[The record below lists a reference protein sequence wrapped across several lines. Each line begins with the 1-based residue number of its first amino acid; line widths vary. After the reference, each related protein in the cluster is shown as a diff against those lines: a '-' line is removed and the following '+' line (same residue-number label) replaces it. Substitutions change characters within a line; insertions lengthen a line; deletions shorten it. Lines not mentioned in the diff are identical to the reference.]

1 MLKINRLKIIITTA
15 QKKFGFD
22 EKFNEGVNLI
32 SSYENTKGKSS
43 IIESIYYCLG
53 IEELIGGKN
62 DKVLKS
68 VFRSK
73 IEFNNIEY
81 VPLDCKFYLEIEN
94 SKREV
99 VTINRNTNKTYMQN
113 SKLITVYKGN
123 IDESMSGKSNFE
135 EYYTNSP
142 GAATHER
149 GFHVFLENFL
159 GWKLPEIPTYDEVE
173 RKLYMQVVFASM
185 FIEQKR
191 GWADILIG
199 IPNIFKIKEPK
210 KRVVEFLLGLD
221 TIEVEKKKA
230 YIKKMEEDI
239 NLKWKNLYE
248 DAIGEMRKINCNS
261 NDIYLKPKILLDNYV
276 ETLNIQVE
284 ENEQYTDINEKI
296 NRLNDEITN
305 LKQTKPRVGMVN
317 DKIQIELEEN
327 KEKINSLELM
337 LIKEYEKENEEKFG
351 LNKLNKILEN
361 VNLDLNNNKDA
372 KKIMELGSIKNTSIG
387 KKVCPLCN
395 SKIEDSLLLSQRNY
409 NTMSIEENIEHLK
422 QQKKL
427 IEYAIDNRKL
437 NISNYSDNRTK
448 IKTEIIKLRRII
460 RSQINDLYEKDES
473 LSETSIYTKVDLQN
487 QMEEFELLKEKYFE
501 YKRKFYDLSE
511 ELKKVLNEKEELPK
525 DKFTER
531 DKEKISKFEKCFK
544 EKIEKYGYKSEN
556 VSNIQISMD
565 KLIPTID
572 GFDMRFDNSG
582 SDNIRAIWAY
592 TISLLIVSRDM
603 AGNHPNIL
611 IIDEPM
617 QQSVIE
623 EDLFSFIE
631 DLNRISNGIQVIIG
645 MTLGNEK
652 IKEKINEYNNINVI
666 LLKDKAIKPIEK
678 I

>member
-53 IEELIGGKN
+53 IEELIGGRN
-62 DKVLKS
+62 DKILKS

-94 SKREV
+94 SKKEV
-99 VTINRNTNKTYMQN
+99 VTINRNTSKISIQD
-113 SKLITVYKGN
+113 SKLITVYEGN
-123 IDESMSGKSNFE
+123 IDESVSGKSNFE
-135 EYYTNSP
+135 EYYTNLP
-142 GAATHER
+142 GAATQER

-159 GWKLPEIPTYDEVE
+159 EWELPEIPTYDEVE

-191 GWADILIG
+191 GWSDILIG

-230 YIKKMEEDI
+230 YIKKKEEEI

-248 DAIGEMRKINCNS
+248 DIIEEMKESNCDS
-261 NDIYLKPKILLDNYV
+261 NDIYLKPKILLDNYT

-284 ENEQYTDINEKI
+284 ENEQYIDINEKI
-296 NRLNDEITN
+296 NKLNDEITA
-305 LKQTKPRVGMVN
+305 LKQTKPRVGMIN
-317 DKIQIELEEN
+317 DKLQIDLEEN
-327 KEKINSLELM
+327 KEKLNSLELM
-337 LIKEYEKENEEKFG
+337 LIKENEKENAEKFG

-361 VNLDLNNNKDA
+361 INLDLNNNKDA

-395 SKIEDSLLLSQRNY
+395 SKIEDSLLLSQKNY

-437 NISNYSDNRTK
+437 NINNYSDNRDK
-448 IKTEIIKLRRII
+448 IKSEIIKLRRII
-460 RSQINDLYEKDES
+460 RSQINDLYEKDDS

-487 QMEEFELLKEKYFE
+487 QMEELEILKEKYFS

-511 ELKKVLNEKEELPK
+511 ELKNVLNEKEKLPK

-531 DKEKISKFEKCFK
+531 DKEKISKFEQCFK

-592 TISLLIVSRDM
+592 TISLLIVSKDM
-603 AGNHPNIL
+603 LGNHPNIL

-623 EDLFSFIE
+623 EDLFSFID
-631 DLNRISNGIQVIIG
+631 DLNSISNGIQVIIG
-645 MTLGNEK
+645 MTLGNQK
-652 IKEKINEYNNINVI
+652 LKDKVKEYKNANII
-666 LLKDKAIKPIEK
+666 LLKDKAIQPIE
-678 I
+678 

>member
-53 IEELIGGKN
+53 IEELIGGRN
-62 DKVLKS
+62 DKILKS

-94 SKREV
+94 SKKEV
-99 VTINRNTNKTYMQN
+99 VTINRNTSKISIQD
-113 SKLITVYKGN
+113 SKLITVYEGN
-123 IDESMSGKSNFE
+123 IDESISGKSNFE
-135 EYYTNSP
+135 EYYTNLP
-142 GAATHER
+142 GAATQER

-159 GWKLPEIPTYDEVE
+159 DWELPEIPTYDEVE

-191 GWADILIG
+191 GWSDILIG

-230 YIKKMEEDI
+230 YIKKMEEEI

-248 DAIGEMRKINCNS
+248 DIIEEMKESNCDS
-261 NDIYLKPKILLDNYV
+261 NDIYLKPKILLDNYT
-276 ETLNIQVE
+276 ETLNIEVE
-284 ENEQYTDINEKI
+284 ENEQYIDINEKI
-296 NRLNDEITN
+296 NKLNDEITA
-305 LKQTKPRVGMVN
+305 LKQTKPRVGMIN
-317 DKIQIELEEN
+317 DKLQIDLEEN
-327 KEKINSLELM
+327 KEKLNSLELM
-337 LIKEYEKENEEKFG
+337 LIKENEKENAEKFG

-361 VNLDLNNNKDA
+361 INLDLNNNKDA

-395 SKIEDSLLLSQRNY
+395 SKIEDSLLLSQKNY

-437 NISNYSDNRTK
+437 NINNYSDNRDK
-448 IKTEIIKLRRII
+448 IKSEIIKLRRII
-460 RSQINDLYEKDES
+460 RSQINDLYEKDDS

-487 QMEEFELLKEKYFE
+487 QMEELEILKEKYFS

-511 ELKKVLNEKEELPK
+511 ELKNVLNEKEKLPK

-531 DKEKISKFEKCFK
+531 DKEKISKFEQCFK

-603 AGNHPNIL
+603 LGNHPNIL

-623 EDLFSFIE
+623 EDLFSFID
-631 DLNRISNGIQVIIG
+631 DLNSISNGIQVIIG
-645 MTLGNEK
+645 MTLGNQK
-652 IKEKINEYNNINVI
+652 LKDKVKEYKNANII
-666 LLKDKAIKPIEK
+666 LLKDKAIQPIE
-678 I
+678 

>member
-53 IEELIGGKN
+53 IEELIGGRN
-62 DKVLKS
+62 DKILKS

-94 SKREV
+94 SKKEV
-99 VTINRNTNKTYMQN
+99 VTINRNTSKISIQD
-113 SKLITVYKGN
+113 SKLITVYEGN
-123 IDESMSGKSNFE
+123 IDESISGKSNFE
-135 EYYTNSP
+135 EYYTNLP
-142 GAATHER
+142 GAATQER

-159 GWKLPEIPTYDEVE
+159 DWELPEIPTYDEVE

-191 GWADILIG
+191 GWSDILIG

-230 YIKKMEEDI
+230 YIKKMEEEI

-248 DAIGEMRKINCNS
+248 DIIEEMKESNCDS
-261 NDIYLKPKILLDNYV
+261 NDIYLKPKILLDNYT

-284 ENEQYTDINEKI
+284 ENEQYIDINEKI
-296 NRLNDEITN
+296 NKLNDEITA
-305 LKQTKPRVGMVN
+305 LKQTKPRVGMIN
-317 DKIQIELEEN
+317 DKLQIDLEEN
-327 KEKINSLELM
+327 KEKLNSLELM
-337 LIKEYEKENEEKFG
+337 LIKENEKENAEKFG

-361 VNLDLNNNKDA
+361 INLDLNNNKDA

-395 SKIEDSLLLSQRNY
+395 SKIEDSLLLSQKNY

-437 NISNYSDNRTK
+437 NINNYSDNRDK
-448 IKTEIIKLRRII
+448 IKSEIIKLRRII
-460 RSQINDLYEKDES
+460 RSQINDLYEKDDS

-487 QMEEFELLKEKYFE
+487 QMEELELLKEKYFS

-511 ELKKVLNEKEELPK
+511 ELKNVLNEKEKLPK

-531 DKEKISKFEKCFK
+531 DKERISKFEQCFK

-603 AGNHPNIL
+603 LGNHPNIL

-623 EDLFSFIE
+623 EDLFSFID
-631 DLNRISNGIQVIIG
+631 DLNSISNGIQVIIG
-645 MTLGNEK
+645 MTLGNQK
-652 IKEKINEYNNINVI
+652 LKDKVKEYKNANII
-666 LLKDKAIKPIEK
+666 LLKDKAIQPIE
-678 I
+678 

>member
-53 IEELIGGKN
+53 IEELIGGRN
-62 DKVLKS
+62 DKILKS

-94 SKREV
+94 SKKEV
-99 VTINRNTNKTYMQN
+99 VTINRNTSKISIQD
-113 SKLITVYKGN
+113 SKLITVYEGN
-123 IDESMSGKSNFE
+123 IDESILGKSNFE
-135 EYYTNSP
+135 EYYTNLP
-142 GAATHER
+142 GAATQER
-149 GFHVFLENFL
+149 GFHVFFENFL
-159 GWKLPEIPTYDEVE
+159 DWKLPEIPTYDEVE

-191 GWADILIG
+191 GWSDILIG

-230 YIKKMEEDI
+230 YIKKMEEEI

-248 DAIGEMRKINCNS
+248 DIIEEMKESNCDS
-261 NDIYLKPKILLDNYV
+261 NDIYLKPKILLDNYA
-276 ETLNIQVE
+276 ETVNIQVE
-284 ENEQYTDINEKI
+284 ENEQYIDINEKI
-296 NRLNDEITN
+296 NKLNDEITT
-305 LKQTKPRVGMVN
+305 LKQTKPRVGMIN
-317 DKIQIELEEN
+317 DKIQIDLEEN
-327 KEKINSLELM
+327 KEKLNSLELM
-337 LIKEYEKENEEKFG
+337 LIKENEKENAEKFG

-361 VNLDLNNNKDA
+361 INLDLNNNKDA

-395 SKIEDSLLLSQRNY
+395 SKIEDSLLLSPKNY

-437 NISNYSDNRTK
+437 NINNYSDNRDK
-448 IKTEIIKLRRII
+448 IKSEIIKLRRII
-460 RSQINDLYEKDES
+460 RSQINDLYEKDDS

-487 QMEEFELLKEKYFE
+487 QMEELELLKEKYFS

-511 ELKKVLNEKEELPK
+511 ELKNVLNEKEKLPK

-531 DKEKISKFEKCFK
+531 DKEKISKFEQCFK

-603 AGNHPNIL
+603 LGNHPNIL

-623 EDLFSFIE
+623 EDLFSFID
-631 DLNRISNGIQVIIG
+631 DLNSISNGIQVIIG
-645 MTLGNEK
+645 MTLGNQK
-652 IKEKINEYNNINVI
+652 LKDKVKEYKNANII
-666 LLKDKAIKPIEK
+666 LLKDKAIQPIE
-678 I
+678 

>member
-22 EKFNEGVNLI
+22 EKFDEGLNFI

-53 IEELIGGKN
+53 IEELIGGRN
-62 DKVLKS
+62 DKILKS

-73 IEFNNIEY
+73 IEFNDIEY

-94 SKREV
+94 SKKKV
-99 VTINRNTNKTYMQN
+99 VTINRNTSKISIQD
-113 SKLITVYKGN
+113 SKLITVYEGN
-123 IDESMSGKSNFE
+123 IDESISGKSSFE
-135 EYYTNSP
+135 EYYTNLP
-142 GAATHER
+142 GSATQER

-159 GWKLPEIPTYDEVE
+159 DWKLPEIPTYDEVE

-191 GWADILIG
+191 GWSDILIG
-199 IPNIFKIKEPK
+199 IPNIFKIKDPK

-230 YIKKMEEDI
+230 YIKKMEEEI
-239 NLKWKNLYE
+239 NFKWKNLYE
-248 DAIGEMRKINCNS
+248 DIIEEMKESNCNS

-276 ETLNIQVE
+276 ENLNIQVE
-284 ENEQYTDINEKI
+284 ENEEYIDINEKI
-296 NRLNDEITN
+296 NRLNDEITT
-305 LKQTKPRVGMVN
+305 LKQTKPRVGMIN

-327 KEKINSLELM
+327 KEKLNSLELV
-337 LIKEYEKENEEKFG
+337 LIKENEKENAEKFG

-361 VNLDLNNNKDA
+361 INLDLNNNKDA

-395 SKIEDSLLLSQRNY
+395 SKIEDSLLLSQKNY

-437 NISNYSDNRTK
+437 NINNYSDNKTK
-448 IKTEIIKLRRII
+448 IKSEIIKLRRII
-460 RSQINDLYEKDES
+460 RSQINDLYEKDDS

-487 QMEEFELLKEKYFE
+487 QMEELELLKEKYFS

-511 ELKKVLNEKEELPK
+511 KLKSVLNEKEKLPK
-525 DKFTER
+525 DKFTEQ
-531 DKEKISKFEKCFK
+531 DKEKISKFEQCFK
-544 EKIEKYGYKSEN
+544 EKIKKYGYKSEN
-556 VSNIQISMD
+556 ASNIQISMD

-603 AGNHPNIL
+603 SGNHPNIL

-631 DLNRISNGIQVIIG
+631 DLNRISKGMQVIIG

-652 IKEKINEYNNINVI
+652 LKEKINEYKNVNII
-666 LLKDKAIKPIEK
+666 LLKDKAIKPID
-678 I
+678 

>member
-53 IEELIGGKN
+53 IEELIGGRN
-62 DKVLKS
+62 DKILKS

-94 SKREV
+94 SKKEV
-99 VTINRNTNKTYMQN
+99 VTINRNTSKISIQD
-113 SKLITVYKGN
+113 SKLITVYEGN
-123 IDESMSGKSNFE
+123 IDESILGKSNFE
-135 EYYTNSP
+135 EYYTNLP
-142 GAATHER
+142 GAATQER

-159 GWKLPEIPTYDEVE
+159 DWKLPEIPTYDEVE

-191 GWADILIG
+191 GWSDILIG

-230 YIKKMEEDI
+230 YIKKMEEEI

-248 DAIGEMRKINCNS
+248 DIIEEMKESNCDS
-261 NDIYLKPKILLDNYV
+261 NDIYLKPKILLDNYA
-276 ETLNIQVE
+276 ETVNIQVE
-284 ENEQYTDINEKI
+284 ENEQYIDINEKI
-296 NRLNDEITN
+296 NKLNDEITT
-305 LKQTKPRVGMVN
+305 LKQTKPRVGMIN
-317 DKIQIELEEN
+317 DKIQIDLEEN
-327 KEKINSLELM
+327 KEKLNSLELM
-337 LIKEYEKENEEKFG
+337 LIKENEKENAEKFG

-361 VNLDLNNNKDA
+361 INLDLNNNKDA

-395 SKIEDSLLLSQRNY
+395 SKIEDSLLLSPKNY

-437 NISNYSDNRTK
+437 NINNYSDNRDK
-448 IKTEIIKLRRII
+448 IKSEIIKLRRII
-460 RSQINDLYEKDES
+460 RSQINDLYEKDDS

-487 QMEEFELLKEKYFE
+487 QMEELELLKEKYFS

-511 ELKKVLNEKEELPK
+511 ELKNVLNEKEKLPK

-531 DKEKISKFEKCFK
+531 DKEKISKFEQCFK

-603 AGNHPNIL
+603 LGNHPNIL

-623 EDLFSFIE
+623 EDLFSFID
-631 DLNRISNGIQVIIG
+631 DLNSISNGIQVIIG
-645 MTLGNEK
+645 MTLGNQK
-652 IKEKINEYNNINVI
+652 LKDKVKEYKNANII
-666 LLKDKAIKPIEK
+666 LLKDKAIQPIE
-678 I
+678 

>member
-53 IEELIGGKN
+53 IEELIGGRN
-62 DKVLKS
+62 DKILKS

-94 SKREV
+94 SKKEV
-99 VTINRNTNKTYMQN
+99 VTINRNTSKISIQD
-113 SKLITVYKGN
+113 SKLITVYEGN
-123 IDESMSGKSNFE
+123 IDESISGKSNFE
-135 EYYTNSP
+135 EYYTNLP
-142 GAATHER
+142 GAATQER
-149 GFHVFLENFL
+149 GFQVFLENFL
-159 GWKLPEIPTYDEVE
+159 DWELPEIPTYDEVE

-191 GWADILIG
+191 GWSDILIG

-230 YIKKMEEDI
+230 YIKKMEEEI

-248 DAIGEMRKINCNS
+248 DIIEEMKESNCDS
-261 NDIYLKPKILLDNYV
+261 NDIYLKPKILLDNYT

-284 ENEQYTDINEKI
+284 ENEQYIDINEKI
-296 NRLNDEITN
+296 NKLNDEITA
-305 LKQTKPRVGMVN
+305 LKQTKPIVGMIN
-317 DKIQIELEEN
+317 DKLQIDLEEN
-327 KEKINSLELM
+327 KEKLNSLELM
-337 LIKEYEKENEEKFG
+337 LIKENEKENAEKFG

-361 VNLDLNNNKDA
+361 INLDLNNNKDA

-395 SKIEDSLLLSQRNY
+395 SKIEDSLLLSQKNY

-427 IEYAIDNRKL
+427 IEYAIGNRKL
-437 NISNYSDNRTK
+437 NINNYSDNRDK
-448 IKTEIIKLRRII
+448 IKSEIIKLRRII
-460 RSQINDLYEKDES
+460 RSQINDLYEKDDS

-487 QMEEFELLKEKYFE
+487 QMEELEILKEKYFN

-511 ELKKVLNEKEELPK
+511 ELKNVLNEKEKLPK

-531 DKEKISKFEKCFK
+531 DKEKISKFEQCFK

-603 AGNHPNIL
+603 LGNHPNIL

-623 EDLFSFIE
+623 EDLFSFID
-631 DLNRISNGIQVIIG
+631 DLNSISNGIQVIIG
-645 MTLGNEK
+645 MTLGNQK
-652 IKEKINEYNNINVI
+652 LKDKVKKYKNANII
-666 LLKDKAIKPIEK
+666 LLKDKAIQPIE
-678 I
+678 

>member
-53 IEELIGGKN
+53 IEELIGGRN
-62 DKVLKS
+62 DKILKS

-94 SKREV
+94 SKKEV
-99 VTINRNTNKTYMQN
+99 VTINRNTSKISIQD
-113 SKLITVYKGN
+113 SKLITVYEGN
-123 IDESMSGKSNFE
+123 IDESISGKSNFE
-135 EYYTNSP
+135 EYYTNLP
-142 GAATHER
+142 GAATQER

-159 GWKLPEIPTYDEVE
+159 DWELPEIPTYDEVE

-191 GWADILIG
+191 GWSDILIG

-230 YIKKMEEDI
+230 YIKKMEEEI

-248 DAIGEMRKINCNS
+248 DIIEEMKESNCDS
-261 NDIYLKPKILLDNYV
+261 NDIYLKPKILLDNYT

-284 ENEQYTDINEKI
+284 ENEQYIDINEKI
-296 NRLNDEITN
+296 NKLNDEITA
-305 LKQTKPRVGMVN
+305 LKQTKPRVGMIN
-317 DKIQIELEEN
+317 DKLQIDLEEN
-327 KEKINSLELM
+327 KEKLNSLELM
-337 LIKEYEKENEEKFG
+337 LIKGNEKENAEKFG

-361 VNLDLNNNKDA
+361 INLDLNNNKDA

-395 SKIEDSLLLSQRNY
+395 SKIEDSLLLSQKNY

-437 NISNYSDNRTK
+437 NINNYSDNRDK
-448 IKTEIIKLRRII
+448 IKSEIIKLRRII
-460 RSQINDLYEKDES
+460 RSQINDLYEKDDS

-487 QMEEFELLKEKYFE
+487 QMEELEILKEKYFS

-511 ELKKVLNEKEELPK
+511 ELKNVLNEKEKLPK

-531 DKEKISKFEKCFK
+531 DKEKISKFEQCFK

-603 AGNHPNIL
+603 LGNHPNIL

-623 EDLFSFIE
+623 EDLFSFID
-631 DLNRISNGIQVIIG
+631 DLNSISNGIQVIIG
-645 MTLGNEK
+645 MTLGNQK
-652 IKEKINEYNNINVI
+652 LKDKVKEYKNANII
-666 LLKDKAIKPIEK
+666 LLKDKAIQPIE
-678 I
+678 

>member
-53 IEELIGGKN
+53 IEELIGGRN
-62 DKVLKS
+62 DKILKS

-94 SKREV
+94 SKKEV
-99 VTINRNTNKTYMQN
+99 VTINRNTSKISIQD
-113 SKLITVYKGN
+113 SKLITVYEGN
-123 IDESMSGKSNFE
+123 IDESISGKSNFE
-135 EYYTNSP
+135 EYYTNLP
-142 GAATHER
+142 GAATQKR

-159 GWKLPEIPTYDEVE
+159 DWELPEIPTYDEVE

-191 GWADILIG
+191 GWSDILIG

-230 YIKKMEEDI
+230 YIKKMEEEI

-248 DAIGEMRKINCNS
+248 DIIEEMKESNCDS
-261 NDIYLKPKILLDNYV
+261 NDIYLKPKILLDNYT

-284 ENEQYTDINEKI
+284 ENEQYIDINEKI
-296 NRLNDEITN
+296 NKLNDEITA
-305 LKQTKPRVGMVN
+305 LKQTKPRVGMIN
-317 DKIQIELEEN
+317 DKLQIDLEEN
-327 KEKINSLELM
+327 KEKLNSLELM
-337 LIKEYEKENEEKFG
+337 LIKENEKENAEKFG

-361 VNLDLNNNKDA
+361 INLDLSNNKDA

-395 SKIEDSLLLSQRNY
+395 SKIEDSLLLSQKNY

-437 NISNYSDNRTK
+437 NINNYSDNRDK
-448 IKTEIIKLRRII
+448 IKSEIIKLRRII
-460 RSQINDLYEKDES
+460 RSQINDLYEKDDS

-487 QMEEFELLKEKYFE
+487 QMEELEILKEKYFS

-511 ELKKVLNEKEELPK
+511 ELKNVLNEKEKLPK
-525 DKFTER
+525 NKFTER
-531 DKEKISKFEKCFK
+531 DKEKISKFEQCFK

-603 AGNHPNIL
+603 LGNHPNIL

-623 EDLFSFIE
+623 EDLFSFID
-631 DLNRISNGIQVIIG
+631 DLNSISNGIQVIIG
-645 MTLGNEK
+645 MTLGNQK
-652 IKEKINEYNNINVI
+652 LKDKVKEYKNANII
-666 LLKDKAIKPIEK
+666 LLKDKAIQPIE
-678 I
+678 

>member
-53 IEELIGGKN
+53 IEELIGGRN
-62 DKVLKS
+62 DKILKS

-94 SKREV
+94 SKKEV
-99 VTINRNTNKTYMQN
+99 VTINRNTSKISIQD
-113 SKLITVYKGN
+113 SKLITVYEGN
-123 IDESMSGKSNFE
+123 MDESILGKSNFE
-135 EYYTNSP
+135 EYYTNLP
-142 GAATHER
+142 GAATQER

-159 GWKLPEIPTYDEVE
+159 DWKLPEIPTYDEVE

-191 GWADILIG
+191 GWSDILIG

-230 YIKKMEEDI
+230 YIKKMEEEI

-248 DAIGEMRKINCNS
+248 DIIEEMKESNCDS
-261 NDIYLKPKILLDNYV
+261 NDIYLKPKILLDNYA

-284 ENEQYTDINEKI
+284 ENEQYIDINEKI
-296 NRLNDEITN
+296 NKLNDEITT
-305 LKQTKPRVGMVN
+305 LKQTKPRVGMIN
-317 DKIQIELEEN
+317 DKIQIDLEEN
-327 KEKINSLELM
+327 KEKLNSLELM
-337 LIKEYEKENEEKFG
+337 LIKENEKENAEKFG

-361 VNLDLNNNKDA
+361 INLDLNNNKDA

-395 SKIEDSLLLSQRNY
+395 SKIEDSLLLSQKNY

-437 NISNYSDNRTK
+437 NINNYSDNRDK
-448 IKTEIIKLRRII
+448 IKSEIIKLRRII
-460 RSQINDLYEKDES
+460 RSQINDLYEKDDS
-473 LSETSIYTKVDLQN
+473 LSETIIYTKVDLQN
-487 QMEEFELLKEKYFE
+487 QMEELELLKEKYFS

-511 ELKKVLNEKEELPK
+511 ELKNVLNEKEKLPK

-531 DKEKISKFEKCFK
+531 DKEKISKFEQCFK

-603 AGNHPNIL
+603 LGNHPNIL

-623 EDLFSFIE
+623 EDLFSFID
-631 DLNRISNGIQVIIG
+631 DLNSISNGIQVIIG
-645 MTLGNEK
+645 MTLGNQK
-652 IKEKINEYNNINVI
+652 LKDKVKEYKNANII
-666 LLKDKAIKPIEK
+666 LLKDKAIQPIE
-678 I
+678 

>member
-53 IEELIGGKN
+53 IEELIGGRN
-62 DKVLKS
+62 DKILKS

-94 SKREV
+94 SKKEV
-99 VTINRNTNKTYMQN
+99 VTINRNTSKISIQD
-113 SKLITVYKGN
+113 SKLITVYEGN
-123 IDESMSGKSNFE
+123 IDESVSGKSNFE
-135 EYYTNSP
+135 EYYTNLP
-142 GAATHER
+142 GAATQER

-159 GWKLPEIPTYDEVE
+159 EWELPEIPTYDEVE

-191 GWADILIG
+191 GWSDILIG

-230 YIKKMEEDI
+230 YIKKKEEEI

-248 DAIGEMRKINCNS
+248 DIIEEMKESNCDS
-261 NDIYLKPKILLDNYV
+261 NDIYLKPKILLDNYT

-284 ENEQYTDINEKI
+284 ENEQYIDINEKI
-296 NRLNDEITN
+296 NKLNDEITA
-305 LKQTKPRVGMVN
+305 LKQTKPRVGMIN
-317 DKIQIELEEN
+317 DKLQIDLEEN
-327 KEKINSLELM
+327 KEKLNSLELM
-337 LIKEYEKENEEKFG
+337 LIKENEKENAEKFG

-361 VNLDLNNNKDA
+361 INLDLNNNKDA

-395 SKIEDSLLLSQRNY
+395 SKIEDSLLLSQKNY

-437 NISNYSDNRTK
+437 NINNYSDNRDR
-448 IKTEIIKLRRII
+448 IKSEIIKLRRII
-460 RSQINDLYEKDES
+460 RSQINDLYEKDDS

-487 QMEEFELLKEKYFE
+487 QMEELEILKEKYFS

-511 ELKKVLNEKEELPK
+511 ELKNVLNEKEKLPK

-531 DKEKISKFEKCFK
+531 DKEKISKFEQCFK

-592 TISLLIVSRDM
+592 TISLLIVSKDM
-603 AGNHPNIL
+603 LGNHPNIL

-623 EDLFSFIE
+623 EDLFSFID
-631 DLNRISNGIQVIIG
+631 DLNSISNGIQVIIG
-645 MTLGNEK
+645 MTLGNQK
-652 IKEKINEYNNINVI
+652 LKDKVKEYKNANII
-666 LLKDKAIKPIEK
+666 LLKDKAIQPIE
-678 I
+678 

>member
-53 IEELIGGKN
+53 IEELIGGRN
-62 DKVLKS
+62 DKILKS

-94 SKREV
+94 SKKEV
-99 VTINRNTNKTYMQN
+99 VTINRNTSKISIQD
-113 SKLITVYKGN
+113 SKLITVYEGN
-123 IDESMSGKSNFE
+123 IDESISGKSNFE
-135 EYYTNSP
+135 EYYINLP
-142 GAATHER
+142 GAATQER

-159 GWKLPEIPTYDEVE
+159 DWELPEIPTYDEVE

-191 GWADILIG
+191 GWSDILIG

-230 YIKKMEEDI
+230 YIKKMEEEI

-248 DAIGEMRKINCNS
+248 DIIEEMKESNCDS
-261 NDIYLKPKILLDNYV
+261 NDIYLKPKILLDNYT

-284 ENEQYTDINEKI
+284 ENEQYIYINEKI
-296 NRLNDEITN
+296 NKLNDEITA
-305 LKQTKPRVGMVN
+305 LKQTKPRVGMIN
-317 DKIQIELEEN
+317 DKLQIDLEEN
-327 KEKINSLELM
+327 KEKLNSLELM
-337 LIKEYEKENEEKFG
+337 LIKENEKENAEKFG

-361 VNLDLNNNKDA
+361 INLDLNNNKDA

-395 SKIEDSLLLSQRNY
+395 SKIEDSLLLSQKNY

-437 NISNYSDNRTK
+437 NINNYSDNRDK
-448 IKTEIIKLRRII
+448 IKSEIIKLRRII
-460 RSQINDLYEKDES
+460 RSQINDLYEKDDS
-473 LSETSIYTKVDLQN
+473 LSETSIYIKVDLQN
-487 QMEEFELLKEKYFE
+487 QMEELEILKEKYFS

-511 ELKKVLNEKEELPK
+511 ELKNVLNEKEKLPK

-531 DKEKISKFEKCFK
+531 DKEKISKFEQCFK

-603 AGNHPNIL
+603 LGNHPNIL

-623 EDLFSFIE
+623 EDLFSFID
-631 DLNRISNGIQVIIG
+631 DLNSISNGIQVIIG
-645 MTLGNEK
+645 MTLGNQK
-652 IKEKINEYNNINVI
+652 LKDKVKEYKNANII
-666 LLKDKAIKPIEK
+666 LLKDKAIQPIE
-678 I
+678 